1 MGNGFEPTASSAE
14 VARAAQGPVAAA
26 ARPKVTLKAPLTSL
40 ARLKSG
46 ARWFYWV
53 AGLSLVNTAAAF
65 AGGHIH
71 FVVGLG
77 ITQVVDLMARRAGAA
92 ATLPALVIDMMIA
105 GAFFAIGLWSGRCNQ
120 FAFGIGMLLYAADGA
135 LLLVAHDGLSVA
147 FHGLA
152 LFFMYRGFA
161 AARQLRGLAE
171 LGRAGASASVS

>member
-1 MGNGFEPTASSAE
+1 MGNGFEPAAFSTE
-14 VARAAQGPVAAA
+14 VA
-26 ARPKVTLKAPLTSL
+26 ARPAVMLKVPLTSL
-40 ARLKSG
+40 ARLRSG

-71 FVVGLG
+71 FMVGLG
-77 ITQVVDLMARRAGAA
+77 ITQVVDAVARKAGAA
-92 ATLPALVIDMMIA
+92 ATLPALVIDVMIA
-105 GAFFAIGLWSGRCNQ
+105 GVFLAIGLWSSRCNQ

-135 LLLVAHDGLSVA
+135 LLLVAHDGMSVA

>member
-1 MGNGFEPTASSAE
+1 MGNGFEPTAFSAE
-14 VARAAQGPVAAA
+14 AA
-26 ARPKVTLKAPLTSL
+26 ARPAVMLKVPLTSL
-40 ARLKSG
+40 ARLRSG

-71 FVVGLG
+71 FMVGLG
-77 ITQVVDLMARRAGAA
+77 ITQVVDAVARKAGAA
-92 ATLPALVIDMMIA
+92 ATLPALVIDVMTA
-105 GAFFAIGLWSGRCNQ
+105 GVFLAIGLWSSRCNQ

-161 AARQLRGLAE
+161 AAQQLRSLAE
-171 LGRAGASASVS
+171 LGRVRASASAS